1 MESNLVLLVGEEK
14 AKRSAKVGE
23 WTTLEAWQSH

>member
-1 MESNLVLLVGEEK
+1 LVTL

-23 WTTLEAWQSH
+23 GEKANKSKGVPD